1 MATIFLARHGE
12 TIWHSENRYTGSSDI
27 ALTRRGLEQ
36 AEALGRWAAGA
47 NLTRLASSGLSR
59 AVKTAEAAQRHTG
72 LELLQVPNLREVD
85 FGRGEGLTTAEMSEA
100 FPESLEAFLKA
111 PARTPLPQGEPG
123 ASALQRV
130 IAVLEQLAAADDA
143 ARVLV
148 VMHSTV
154 MRLVI
159 CHVLGVDIDNYR
171 SIFTHVGNCAV
182 TELRT
187 QPEGSNDAKP
197 SWRLAAFNVPPANQW
212 LPT

>member
-47 NLTRLASSGLSR
+47 NLTRLASSDLSR

-72 LELLQVPNLREVD
+72 LELIQHPGLREVD
-85 FGRGEGLTTAEMSEA
+85 FGRGEGLTIAEMLAA
-100 FPESLEAFLKA
+100 FPEGLKAFLET

-123 ASALQRV
+123 ASALERV
-130 IAVLEQLAAADDA
+130 IAVLEHLASADDA
-143 ARVLV
+143 ARILV

-159 CHVLGVDIDNYR
+159 CRVLGVDIDSYR
-171 SIFTHVGNCAV
+171 SIFTHVANCAV

-187 QPEGSNDAKP
+187 EPGKGTSTELF
-197 SWRLAAFNVPPANQW
+197 WRLAGFNVPPEI
-212 LPT
+212 